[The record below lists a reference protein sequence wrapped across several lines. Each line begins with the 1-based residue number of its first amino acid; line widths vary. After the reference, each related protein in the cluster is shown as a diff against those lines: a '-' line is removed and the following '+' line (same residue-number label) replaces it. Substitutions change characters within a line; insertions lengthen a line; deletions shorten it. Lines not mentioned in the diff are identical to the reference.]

1 MTFFPASSA
10 VPPRRARAGI
20 TLGLLAMVLLT
31 GCETATVED
40 STEPA
45 GDAGTSAGDSQ
56 AQAPEPTGNQL
67 SHEDM
72 RAQLEARYPEAT
84 LTDTDDYWSGLR
96 DIETELQKLVVD
108 PPECKQYVVRSA
120 VPVPAGALVAFADG
134 SGAAES
140 GGGEESGRE
149 AEEPEASGSD
159 SGADSGAAV
168 QLASTEEDSEDGAN
182 GGDSDGEESSSDSGE
197 DGNSEDSEQ
206 DGEDSEEEPEPVTVD
221 LPAERQAVIYTFP
234 DWRAADSHFTA
245 EQDGLDECDS
255 YTAQRSADDAVETST
270 SIDRVDLSSDADA
283 AYGITRRISSAGE
296 NEHSA
301 AVTLRTGSHIVT
313 VMVPLQDSLSEEEAE
328 VAVVELEEEAAD
340 LLSSLE

>member
-1 MTFFPASSA
+1 
-10 VPPRRARAGI
+10 
-20 TLGLLAMVLLT
+20 MVLLT